1 MHVAEFNQNNTKQLM
16 SLSSPKHN
24 PAIHCNPQ
32 SFHQKSLPTMKGTAT
47 SKFKRSS
54 KRSPVQLLPSSKS
67 CSIHVK
73 LLLLIMFVVVGIGE
87 SAPVT
92 EEITN
97 KWSNSLSDFFLDQ
110 VENTMKVPKLQD
122 IYDRTPFTTTNQL
135 GRVESAATAAQ
146 LGTLLND
153 KDRSLKIFAKQA
165 CSSGNTNDL
174 LMGMAKSIVSG
185 LTKQNDEQIMRLY
198 FSSHNDGST
207 MLHSVDGQTDPNE
220 VAPKSST
227 KDYVPIDPKSSS
239 RKNFQVPNH
248 IVTDTFDVRRTGW

>member
-1 MHVAEFNQNNTKQLM
+1 MVSTTAATTNNNSNHKARK
-16 SLSSPKHN
+16 LSG
-24 PAIHCNPQ
+24 ACV
-32 SFHQKSLPTMKGTAT
+32 TA
-47 SKFKRSS
+47 RGPG
-54 KRSPVQLLPSSKS
+54 RLYGARPSS
-67 CSIHVK
+67 
-73 LLLLIMFVVVGIGE
+73 
-87 SAPVT
+87 
-92 EEITN
+92 
-97 KWSNSLSDFFLDQ
+97 
-110 VENTMKVPKLQD
+110 
-122 IYDRTPFTTTNQL
+122 PFTTTNQL

-146 LGTLLND
+146 LGALLND
-153 KDRSLKIFAKQA
+153 KDKSLRNFARQA
-165 CSSGNTNDL
+165 CSLENTNDR

-239 RKNFQVPNH
+239 RKKFQVPNH